1 VVLGDA
7 RARRPG
13 MPDFPDPESSARIT
27 ERGPEFNGAWTAS
40 GWRLFA
46 PESGLS
52 GRRWSVQPRG
62 IEEML
67 AQSRRPIRTQSW
79 VLRKSPML
87 TASQMPIAVNATVKA
102 KAARLASMRWRKSS
116 GSSRARS
123 KCDKSSASCALFC
136 GVGRPG
142 GCADVRGRNLSTRC
156 SSSEV
161 MGRWVFNAAGPTFP

>member
-1 VVLGDA
+1 MLGDA
-7 RARRPG
+7 GARRPG

-27 ERGPEFNGAWTAS
+27 ERGPEFNGAWTGPAEAAFC
-40 GWRLFA
+40 LK
-46 PESGLS
+46 SGLS

-79 VLRKSPML
+79 VLRKSRNADRKPD
-87 TASQMPIAVNATVKA
+87 ADCGQRHGKGEGGKVGEHAVAEIVG
-102 KAARLASMRWRKSS
+102 LV
-116 GSSRARS
+116 ARS
-123 KCDKSSASCALFC
+123 LKMRQVISFMRAVLRR
-136 GVGRPG
+136 GRPG
-142 GCADVRGRNLSTRC
+142 GCAEVRGRNLSTRC